1 MAIQKNFVVKNGLE
15 VATALLIANSATQ
28 KVGIGTTN
36 PTAKLEVS
44 GEIKATQGVYVSG
57 IATAVNELN
66 VGVGGTTLAV
76 TDSNGFVGINSALPI
91 YNVEVRKRAGA
102 GLTAAYFDGQ
112 VDVTGSLI
120 ADNIGITSSKTKDLN
135 VTGFSTFVG
144 FSTFESNVHIRG
156 DLTFDES
163 TGRNQNITG
172 VTTLTT
178 LRIGNTNNITAI
190 LDEDNMASNSA
201 TALPTQ
207 QSVKA
212 YVDAEVTAQDL
223 DFQGDSGGAQS
234 VDLDSQ
240 SLTIAGTTNEIET
253 AGSAQTITIGLPSDV
268 TIGDSLTVTNDA
280 SVGGGL
286 TVTGISTFTGT
297 SKFGSNAT
305 FDSTSTFND
314 DVTLTGASGNIVFDK
329 SDNAL
334 EFDDNVKATFGAD
347 SDLKIVHNG
356 SNSIINDEGTG
367 DLYLGGNANV
377 NITNSA
383 LNEFKAKFITDGA
396 VKLYYDNVRKLETI
410 GYGVSITNDLT
421 VGTAVSVYGNTGI
434 VSATSFFGDGSNL
447 TGVAP
452 NLIGAVGVKS
462 EGVLVGTAVT
472 MLDFVTTTGDNVEVV
487 SAASTATVKIQP
499 GVSIGLA
506 IALGS

>member
-240 SLTIAGTTNEIET
+240 SLTIAGTANEIET
-253 AGSAQTITIGLPSDV
+253 TGSAQTLTIGLPSDV
-268 TIGDSLTVTNDA
+268 TIGDSLTVSNDA

-334 EFDDNVKATFGAD
+334 EFGDNVKATFGAD
-347 SDLKIVHNG
+347 SDLQIYHDTNNSKIKDN
-356 SNSIINDEGTG
+356 GTG
-367 DLYLGGNANV
+367 TLDILSSGLNVKNA
-377 NITNSA
+377 A
-383 LNEFKAKFITDGA
+383 DNEDIAKFTPNGA
-396 VKLYYDNVRKLETI
+396 VQLYYDNVRKLETI

-447 TGVAP
+447 TGVSP

-462 EGVLVGTAVT
+462 EGVLVGAAVT

>member
-240 SLTIAGTTNEIET
+240 SLTIAGTANEIET

-268 TIGDSLTVTNDA
+268 TIGDSLTVSNDA

-334 EFDDNVKATFGAD
+334 EFGDNVKAT
-347 SDLKIVHNG
+347 
-356 SNSIINDEGTG
+356 
-367 DLYLGGNANV
+367 
-377 NITNSA
+377 
-383 LNEFKAKFITDGA
+383 
-396 VKLYYDNVRKLETI
+396 
-410 GYGVSITNDLT
+410 
-421 VGTAVSVYGNTGI
+421 
-434 VSATSFFGDGSNL
+434 
-447 TGVAP
+447 
-452 NLIGAVGVKS
+452 
-462 EGVLVGTAVT
+462 
-472 MLDFVTTTGDNVEVV
+472 
-487 SAASTATVKIQP
+487 
-499 GVSIGLA
+499 
-506 IALGS
+506 

>member
-15 VATALLIANSATQ
+15 VATALLVANSATQ

-163 TGRNQNITG
+163 TGRNQNISG

-178 LRIGNTNNITAI
+178 LKVGNAIGITSI
-190 LDEDNMASNSA
+190 VDEDSMASDSA

-212 YVDAEVTAQDL
+212 YVDAQVTAQDL

-240 SLTIAGTTNEIET
+240 SLTIAGTANEIET
-253 AGSAQTITIGLPSDV
+253 AGSAQTITIGLPNDV
-268 TIGDSLTVTNDA
+268 TIGDSLTVENDA

-286 TVTGISTFTGT
+286 TVTGISTFTGI
-297 SKFGSNAT
+297 SKFGSNVT
-305 FDSTSTFND
+305 FDSTSNF
-314 DVTLTGASGNIVFDK
+314 
-329 SDNAL
+329 
-334 EFDDNVKATFGAD
+334 
-347 SDLKIVHNG
+347 
-356 SNSIINDEGTG
+356 
-367 DLYLGGNANV
+367 NANV
-377 NITNSA
+377 SIASSVLLGDNNKLMFGAGDDLQIYHNGTNSYISDTGNGYLILQSNRFEVTNA
-383 LNEFKAKFITDGA
+383 AGNETIINSVENGA
-396 VKLYYDNVRKLETI
+396 VELYYDNVKRLATSGVGVTI
-410 GYGVSITNDLT
+410 YNDLN
-421 VGTAVSVYGNTGI
+421 VGTGVSVYGNTGI

-452 NLIGAVGVKS
+452 NLVGAVGVKS
-462 EGVLVGTAVT
+462 EGVLVGAAVT

>member
-1 MAIQKNFVVKNGLE
+1 M
-15 VATALLIANSATQ
+15 LIANSATQ

-120 ADNIGITSSKTKDLN
+120 ANNIGITSSKTKDLN

-240 SLTIAGTTNEIET
+240 SLTIAGTANEIET
-253 AGSAQTITIGLPSDV
+253 TGSAQTLTIGLPSDV
-268 TIGDSLTVTNDA
+268 TIADGLTVSNDA

-297 SKFGSNAT
+297 SKFASNVT
-305 FDSTSTFND
+305 FDSTSNF
-314 DVTLTGASGNIVFDK
+314 
-329 SDNAL
+329 
-334 EFDDNVKATFGAD
+334 
-347 SDLKIVHNG
+347 
-356 SNSIINDEGTG
+356 
-367 DLYLGGNANV
+367 NANV
-377 NITNSA
+377 SIASSVLLGDNNKVMFGAGDDLLLYHTGSA
-383 LNEFKAKFITDGA
+383 SYIENQTGTLYALTDAFEVKGSNGNETHLKTVDNGA
-396 VKLYYDNVRKLETI
+396 VELYYDNVKRLATSGVGVTI
-410 GYGVSITNDLT
+410 YNDLN

-434 VSATSFFGDGSNL
+434 VSATSFYGDGSNL

-452 NLIGAVGVKS
+452 NLVGAVGVKS
-462 EGVLVGTAVT
+462 EGVLVGLLSQCLILLPQLVT
-472 MLDFVTTTGDNVEVV
+472 M
-487 SAASTATVKIQP
+487 
-499 GVSIGLA
+499 
-506 IALGS
+506 